1 MLQFEFANTKESALN
16 LENFLDSM
24 LWEKGMAGPPYAKD
38 FKCDF

>member
-1 MLQFEFANTKESALN
+1 MLQVEFANTKEWTVD

-24 LWEKGMAGPPYAKD
+24 LWRRGMAGPPYAKD